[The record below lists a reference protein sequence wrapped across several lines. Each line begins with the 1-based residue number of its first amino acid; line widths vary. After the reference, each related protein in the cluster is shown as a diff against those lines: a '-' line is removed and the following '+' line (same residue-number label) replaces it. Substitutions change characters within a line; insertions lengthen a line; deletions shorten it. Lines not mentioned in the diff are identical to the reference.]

1 MKRKLLHTV
10 EGLRDLHPYATGEKK
25 VIENNLVSVF
35 NHYGYEQV
43 ETPTF
48 EYYDIYHY
56 ERGTQDARALYKFF
70 NREGEILALRP
81 DVTPSIARFTATYY
95 NHQKSPRRFCY
106 VGNVFINSENYQG
119 KPREFTQAGVECIG
133 IGNEEADAETIA
145 MAVNSLQA
153 AGLKEF
159 QLDIGHADFFNGL
172 SEEAG
177 LDEATQEEVRLLI
190 DEKNFIGLET
200 LLKDLKINDHLRIAL
215 TALPTLFGQIEVL
228 DRARSLTT
236 NTKALAAIDR
246 IEKVYEILKEYEV
259 DRYIS
264 FELGMVSRL
273 QYYTGVIFKGYTYGT
288 GISIVDGGRYDALL
302 STYEY
307 DAPAVGFAIRVDEV
321 VSALNRQG
329 LSVDVPKID
338 TLMIYQKPF
347 RAQAIRLAETLR
359 RQGMTLELGLN
370 GKSVEESIAYGQEKG
385 IGGMMHLLDRDTIEL
400 VNLSDGEKQTVRVS
414 QLLEGGL

>member
-10 EGLRDLHPYATGEKK
+10 EGLRDLHPHATGEKT
-25 VIENNLVSVF
+25 VIENNLVNVF
-35 NHYGYEQV
+35 RHYGYEQV

-48 EYYDIYHY
+48 EYYENYHY
-56 ERGTQDARALYKFF
+56 KRGTQDARHLYKFF

-81 DVTPSIARFTATYY
+81 DVTPSIARFTATFY
-95 NHQKSPRRFCY
+95 NHQNSPRRFCY

-133 IGNEEADAETIA
+133 LGNEEADAEIIA
-145 MAVNSLQA
+145 MAVSSLQA
-153 AGLKEF
+153 AGLREF
-159 QLDIGHADFFNGL
+159 QIDIGHADFFNGL
-172 SEEAG
+172 AEEAG
-177 LDEATQEEVRLLI
+177 LDESIQEEVRLLI
-190 DEKNFIGLET
+190 DEKNFIGLEN
-200 LLKDLKINDHLRIAL
+200 LLKDLKIDENIRVAL

-236 NTKALAAIDR
+236 NAKALEAINR
-246 IEKVYEILKEYEV
+246 IEKVYEILKEYEA
-259 DRYIS
+259 DQYIS
-264 FELGMVSRL
+264 FELGMVSQL
-273 QYYTGVIFKGYTYGT
+273 QYYTGMIFKGYTFGT

-329 LSVDVPKID
+329 ITIEVPNID
-338 TLMIYQKPF
+338 TLMIYQKPY

-359 RQGMTLELGLN
+359 RQGMTLELGIN
-370 GKSVEESIAYGQEKG
+370 GKTIEESIAYGKEKR
-385 IGGMMHLLDRDTIEL
+385 IGGMMHLIDRDTIEL
-400 VNLSDGEKQTVRVS
+400 INLSSGEKQKVRVS